1 MQRIM
6 HADRTTP
13 TTILALDG
21 GGTSTRA
28 ILVAREGHV
37 TARAEGP
44 GCNPFDRPDWAD
56 GLRAL
61 LERLPKN
68 GLRAAGLGMAGYD
81 AERPSCTAQDNLVR
95 AVLGPDVA
103 VCLENDVET
112 AHRGAFTGGPGIFIL
127 AGTGSVVMARAADG
141 RSARAGGWGWLLGDE
156 GGGYWLGRKALRHA
170 TRYLDTPNVPDPAF
184 ARALLDRLGL
194 PTPDS
199 ETACPAGTATRSG
212 AANALREWLRT
223 RAHPRSAI
231 AELALFVAEQAET
244 GSPTATALLH
254 QAARHLAEQVQD
266 ATDQL
271 GGAAPLPW
279 SHGGSVMHSAILR
292 AELTAL
298 LGRPP
303 QPPRLPPLGGAALRA
318 AQLAGWPCA
327 PEWIDTLAHSL
338 RTYPH
343 IPLEQTP

>member
-1 MQRIM
+1 
-6 HADRTTP
+6 
-13 TTILALDG
+13 
-21 GGTSTRA
+21 
-28 ILVAREGHV
+28 
-37 TARAEGP
+37 
-44 GCNPFDRPDWAD
+44 
-56 GLRAL
+56 
-61 LERLPKN
+61 
-68 GLRAAGLGMAGYD
+68 MAGYD

-103 VCLENDVET
+103 LCLENDVET
-112 AHRGAFTGGPGIFIL
+112 AHRGAFAGGPGIFIL

-141 RSARAGGWGWLLGDE
+141 RPARAGGWGWLLGDE

-170 TRYLDTPNVPDPAF
+170 TRYLDTPNAPDPAF

-194 PTPDS
+194 PTPDAEAS
-199 ETACPAGTATRSG
+199 RSA
-212 AANALREWLRT
+212 AANALREWQRT

-244 GSPTATALLH
+244 GSPTAAALLH
-254 QAARHLAEQVQD
+254 QAARHLAEQAQA

-271 GGAAPLPW
+271 GGADPLLW
-279 SHGGSVMHSAILR
+279 SHGGSVMHSAVLQ
-292 AELTAL
+292 AELAAL
-298 LGRPP
+298 LGCPP

-338 RTYPH
+338 RTSSSIQPE
-343 IPLEQTP
+343 PTP